1 MAIIKKHDFVEIE
14 YTGRLKEDNSI
25 FDTTEEKVARESG
38 VYSKNADYEPAVICI
53 GENNILKSLEEQ
65 VVGKET
71 GKEYTFEISSGNAF
85 GKKDAKMIQLIPTS
99 KFRQQNIQPI
109 PGLQLNIDGV
119 FGVVKTVSGGRCL
132 VDFNHPLAGKDLVYH
147 VKINRVVE
155 DTKEKVKSLLKMH
168 LHINDAEIEL
178 KEKSNA
184 SELGDERAR
193 DELSH
198 VDACENAHARV
209 QLTRTRSQLT
219 ADIKTKQKL
228 PEEAQKEFKKI
239 AERTIPG
246 IKNVVFT
253 IPEGKK

>member
-1 MAIIKKHDFVEIE
+1 MAVIKKHDFVEIE
-14 YTGRLKEDNSI
+14 YTGRIKEDNSI
-25 FDTTEEKVARESG
+25 FDTTEEKVAKENG
-38 VYSKNADYEPAVICI
+38 VYNKNEDYIPVVICI
-53 GENNILKSLEEQ
+53 GENNILKNLEEQ
-65 VVGKET
+65 MIDKET
-71 GKEYTFEISSGNAF
+71 GKEYTFEISSNNAF
-85 GKKDAKMIQLIPTS
+85 GKKDAKMIQLIPAN

-132 VDFNHPLAGKDLVYH
+132 VDFNHPLASKDLVYH

-155 DTKEKVKSLLKMH
+155 DNKEKIKSLLKMH
-168 LHINDAEIEL
+168 LRIKDAEIEL
-178 KEKSNA
+178 KEESNA

-193 DELSH
+193 ELNANSRSREQVELSH
-198 VDACENAHARV
+198 S
-209 QLTRTRSQLT
+209 TTRSQLT

-246 IKNVVFT
+246 IKNINFT
-253 IPEGKK
+253 ISQEKNK